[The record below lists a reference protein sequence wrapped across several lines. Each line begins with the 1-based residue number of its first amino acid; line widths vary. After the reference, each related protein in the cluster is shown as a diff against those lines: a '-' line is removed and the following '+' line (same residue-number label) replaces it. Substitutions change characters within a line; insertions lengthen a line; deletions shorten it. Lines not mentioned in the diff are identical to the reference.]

1 AILQAYIQICRQLR
15 IQGIDDGDVD
25 FSVFHGLPQVIQKDR
40 HIFNIWRE
48 ELGGLTPKLDES
60 DKVVYLLSKL
70 ALEIYPLFLIKTS
83 VAGRLFSHTYFHISS
98 SLYKLPEQ
106 NVLFKEIINDTSL
119 KKMFSNI
126 GKNEIDTTGYFMA
139 SSGRGGD
146 LQLAGLPSTIIT
158 TAYELMRLR
167 GELSQ
172 ESLISSITKVV
183 EIMRSV
189 AEGELVQVPVFVGFH
204 NVGFDGFD
212 SLDTDWGL
220 LRSYNEGVLELIPP
234 TVKPSTGGSS
244 NHILG
249 FVLESKYPYK
259 VDFNVVTESK
269 SWPPELNQA
278 RDHLVNL
285 QENLGLTFTI
295 AIERTPPV
303 GITPAWTLIVDPLS
317 SGTTISWNPRL
328 NSPVSFYICNVND
341 KNSIRKWCSTIN
353 NIEDSKIRIAIRR
366 ILSSI
371 NERMNPIDGFVDSV
385 IAWENLFGGNAE
397 LSFRISSAIA
407 RLLKDDEESRHALQK
422 KIVDFYNDRSKIVH
436 GVKEITHEEAVNK
449 RNECL
454 GIALSCLR
462 ALYRTK
468 PELISD
474 PERAKKLILQ

>member
-1 AILQAYIQICRQLR
+1 MKT
-15 IQGIDDGDVD
+15 
-25 FSVFHGLPQVIQKDR
+25 FSTGS
-40 HIFNIWRE
+40 
-48 ELGGLTPKLDES
+48 TPGLDES

-83 VAGRLFSHTYFHISS
+83 GRIFDPSYFHINSS
-98 SLYKLPEQ
+98 PYRFPDEK
-106 NVLFKEIINDTSL
+106 VLFKEIINDTSL

-126 GKNEIDTTGYFMA
+126 GKDEIDTTGHFMA
-139 SSGRGGD
+139 SSGRGGG

-172 ESLISSITKVV
+172 ESLISSITKVA

-220 LRSYNEGVLELIPP
+220 LRSYNEGILELIPP
-234 TVKPSTGGSS
+234 TARPSTLGGS
-244 NHILG
+244 NYILG

-259 VDFNVVTESK
+259 VDFNVATESK

-278 RDHLVNL
+278 RGHLVNL
-285 QENLGLTFTI
+285 QENLGLTFAI

-317 SGTTISWNPRL
+317 SGTTISWNPRP
-328 NSPVSFYICNVND
+328 NSPVDFHLCNVND
-341 KNSIRKWCSTIN
+341 KNSIRKWCSSIN
-353 NIEDSKIRIAIRR
+353 NIEDNKIRIAIRL

-397 LSFRISSAIA
+397 LSFRISAAIA
-407 RLLKDDEESRHALQK
+407 RLLKGDEESRHAFQK
-422 KIVDFYNDRSKIVH
+422 KIVDLYNDRSKIVH
-436 GVKEITHEEAVNK
+436 GIKEISYEEAVSK

-454 GIALSCLR
+454 GIALNCLR
-462 ALYRTK
+462 ELYTIK
-468 PELISD
+468 PGLIPD